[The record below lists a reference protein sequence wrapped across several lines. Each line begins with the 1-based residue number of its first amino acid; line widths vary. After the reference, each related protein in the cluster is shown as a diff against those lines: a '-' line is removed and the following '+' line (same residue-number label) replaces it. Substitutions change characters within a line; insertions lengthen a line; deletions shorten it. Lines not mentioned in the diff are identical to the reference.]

1 MMVRQPPDWL
11 ERQFLILTRFSPDWF
26 GVPGL
31 GSCAV
36 KSIDIGFYPCQ
47 RGFQN
52 QPGAAL

>member
-1 MMVRQPPDWL
+1 
-11 ERQFLILTRFSPDWF
+11 LILTRFSPDWF